1 MTARNK
7 STKYGIIIIL
17 LILATAAYFIYN
29 LQSSNK
35 LPVVQPAP
43 DFELE
48 ELSGGVFKLSEQ
60 AGKVMLMEFMFTSC
74 PDICPA
80 TTYNMV
86 LLQDELNKQGIFG
99 KNVQFAAITFDP
111 NTDTPEVF
119 QAYAER
125 MGIDQSGW
133 RLLRG
138 DEEYT
143 IQKAKEY
150 GIGVQRLADNQFVH
164 TVTSLLLIDANQQV
178 RKVYRM
184 GEEMDNGLILKD
196 IRSLLKER

>member
-1 MTARNK
+1 MTARNI
-7 STKYGIIIIL
+7 STKYGIAVIL
-17 LILATAAYFIYN
+17 LVLATAAYFIYN

-48 ELSGGVFKLSEQ
+48 ELGGSVFKLSEQ

-86 LLQDELNKQGIFG
+86 LLQDELKKQGIFG
-99 KNVQFAAITFDP
+99 ENVQFAAITFDP

-133 RLLRG
+133 SLLRG
-138 DEEYT
+138 DEDYT

-150 GIGVQRLADNQFVH
+150 GIAVQRLADNQFVH